1 MSEDRHDPFLDEE
14 PASQARP
21 RGRLEG
27 LVPDVVKR
35 ALYMGLGAVFMTEE
49 GIRNAV
55 SDLKLPKDA
64 LAAMLASADKAR
76 KELYRAVADEVS
88 KVLMSQQLRDE
99 IVKMLTSLSIEVK
112 AEIRLKDA
120 RGLTLSGTSVSVK
133 RTSAEGTGDEGG

>member
-1 MSEDRHDPFLDEE
+1 MSDDDIPLEDE
-14 PASQARP
+14 PTRP

-64 LAAMLASADKAR
+64 LASMLQSADKAR
-76 KELYRAVADEVS
+76 KELYRAVADEVA

-99 IVKMLTSLSIEVK
+99 LMKMLTSMSIEVK

-120 RGLTLSGTSVSVK
+120 RGVSLSGSSITFK
-133 RTSAEGTGDEGG
+133 KNEEPGAE